1 MKFIKRLY
9 KRAILIKWMHVIV
22 WRVLRK
28 RTVYPF
34 HDIPYTALRFVR
46 WAIHC
51 TLIDEEEMK
60 THKNTQRIQE
70 IGNVTM
76 HLINEELNIRHM
88 KLKRTNHASK

>member
-1 MKFIKRLY
+1 MVIVTSKTNKKNIMKFIKRLY

-60 THKNTQRIQE
+60 A
-70 IGNVTM
+70 
-76 HLINEELNIRHM
+76 EEL
-88 KLKRTNHASK
+88 TS